1 MTQTE
6 QILATKTVT
15 IDSNL
20 ADKEGYLVS
29 LDTTDEDVVN
39 ISDANSVVS
48 FPLITGGDGSTTA
61 LLGTIAT
68 YGLVKVKC
76 GGTITAGNRL
86 KADANG
92 KAIVATAGLNYSLI
106 AMSNGVA
113 NDIIVA
119 KIDHGSVPA

>member
-48 FPLITGGDGSTTA
+48 FPLITG
-61 LLGTIAT
+61 
-68 YGLVKVKC
+68 
-76 GGTITAGNRL
+76 
-86 KADANG
+86 
-92 KAIVATAGLNYSLI
+92 
-106 AMSNGVA
+106 
-113 NDIIVA
+113 
-119 KIDHGSVPA
+119 